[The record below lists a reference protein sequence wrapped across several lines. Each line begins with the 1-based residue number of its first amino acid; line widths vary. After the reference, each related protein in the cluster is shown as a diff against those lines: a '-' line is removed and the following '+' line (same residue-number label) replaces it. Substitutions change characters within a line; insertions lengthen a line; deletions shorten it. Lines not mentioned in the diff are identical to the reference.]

1 MRYLDTHWLFPF
13 IPWVATPVTRE
24 LSPISTWS
32 HWLKL
37 LLMADHPPPLFPSA
51 FEFNLASFA
60 PWSSSIWEDT
70 LRLASD
76 ISLFSTP
83 SAAAH
88 PVFEKIYIVLKVNIL
103 DRFNIATHS
112 SNLPTIRFCLVG
124 LTAWIASFHHV
135 RDHSVKLIAFFCQ
148 ITYL

>member
-1 MRYLDTHWLFPF
+1 ML
-13 IPWVATPVTRE
+13 ATG
-24 LSPISTWS
+24 
-32 HWLKL
+32 
-37 LLMADHPPPLFPSA
+37 
-51 FEFNLASFA
+51 
-60 PWSSSIWEDT
+60 
-70 LRLASD
+70 
-76 ISLFSTP
+76 ISLFSIP

-88 PVFEKIYIVLKVNIL
+88 PVFEKKIYIVLKVNIL

-135 RDHSVKLIAFFCQ
+135 RDHSVKLMAFFCQ